1 MSLAWRFNLDLYF
14 CSVDDYFC
22 FQITTIIHEPNN
34 IVYLEFYISVDGTPV
49 NATDVVE
56 TFKVPHV
63 NLLNTDLEVEVSND
77 HVQIIAL
84 GSTLSLP
91 LPLLISLT
99 PEKVKQF
106 RFP

>member
-1 MSLAWRFNLDLYF
+1 MN
-14 CSVDDYFC
+14 
-22 FQITTIIHEPNN
+22 QITLCTW
-34 IVYLEFYISVDGTPV
+34 ISVDGTPV

-77 HVQIIAL
+77 HVQTIAL
-84 GSTLSLP
+84 GSTFSLP

-99 PEKVKQF
+99 PE
-106 RFP
+106 

>member
-1 MSLAWRFNLDLYF
+1 M
-14 CSVDDYFC
+14 
-22 FQITTIIHEPNN
+22 
-34 IVYLEFYISVDGTPV
+34 YLEFYISVDGTPV

-77 HVQIIAL
+77 HVQIIAV
-84 GSTLSLP
+84 GSTFSLP

-106 RFP
+106 RFPYFKNKIIVFFSSLFSISSR